1 MFSPRSLR
9 VRDLNEL
16 TKEDLSDLIDL
27 VKVVER
33 VNSSESAMLARSTCP
48 KCGSK
53 MVETEEYVGG
63 SEESEPHA
71 VIYRFGC
78 DKCDYVFDT
87 ETIDL

>member
-1 MFSPRSLR
+1 
-9 VRDLNEL
+9 
-16 TKEDLSDLIDL
+16 
-27 VKVVER
+27 
-33 VNSSESAMLARSTCP
+33 
-48 KCGSK
+48 